1 MTSYLLGILDRS
13 GDHFSS
19 AQISAMLMCEFFGSA
34 NQRLR
39 YKRHNYTGITGQLN
53 TAQAHGIYIGTQC
66 YIPLSRKMFI
76 KFNNEESKKNFEN
89 YIHYV
94 QIVGA

>member
-19 AQISAMLMCEFFGSA
+19 AQIPAMLMCELFGSA

-66 YIPLSRKMFI
+66 YIPLSRKC
-76 KFNNEESKKNFEN
+76 S
-89 YIHYV
+89 
-94 QIVGA
+94 